1 MISNCGDPTARQQKT
16 WEDSPMKRYVM
27 VVTLLA
33 ALCSA
38 VEGQNPDAT
47 NPYSMNFVRSEL
59 QGHAGS
65 MQFESGYTAKN
76 IYRLGDGVS
85 VALLKILD
93 DSELANL
100 EKIRMILPIIRQA
113 FSHPELI
120 NIQVDKDP
128 KVTEFLLKDLQRD
141 ISDPT
146 VRSQIGQTLE
156 YVRKQTSTAH

>member
-1 MISNCGDPTARQQKT
+1 
-16 WEDSPMKRYVM
+16 MKRHIV
-27 VVTLLA
+27 A
-33 ALCSA
+33 AIFLVFLCSS

-47 NPYSMNFVRSEL
+47 NPYSLNFVRSEL
-59 QGHAGS
+59 QGHSGS
-65 MQFESGYTAKN
+65 IQYESGYTAKN
-76 IYRLGDGVS
+76 MYRLGDGVS

-93 DSELANL
+93 DSELASL

-120 NIQVDKDP
+120 NIQVDRDP
-128 KVTEFLLKDLQRD
+128 RVTEFLLKDLQRN

-156 YVRKQTSTAH
+156 YVRKQTATAH